1 MPLVGPTPMDYE
13 ISVGTYAPTTT
24 SGQGYANY
32 NDDDGDYHGDVSS
45 NECAWGEDTNRN
57 TSSTLGEMPAMGGTW
72 SETKDTVH
80 GCDTDSMAVKDK
92 EDDGDDSDDMLP
104 FGGADYSGDG
114 SDDIHSAVNEDSSY
128 VGDSSTSYF
137 STDGP
142 THESLVSVCKALGVS
157 VSDEPNEADGNLEEE
172 RMRLLS
178 ARFPLDG
185 QPRLS
190 GVIGRM
196 VLAGVVDEH
205 GELRDLTDQEKAEE
219 AIEQDLDLNLYSYV
233 PDPSTQ
239 LSNEEM
245 ISMLNDNSNILRPP
259 TPIGPMIDTSCLLDL
274 FSGFRMSRA
283 SPISTS
289 IVSDD
294 FEDTDDEEDVGLR
307 KTSAKRTSRSVVI
320 HEVRD

>member
-1 MPLVGPTPMDYE
+1 MDYE

-114 SDDIHSAVNEDSSY
+114 SDDIHSAVNEDSSH
-128 VGDSSTSYF
+128 VEESSISCF
-137 STDGP
+137 STGSP
-142 THESLVSVCKALGVS
+142 THENLVNFCKALGVS

-172 RMRLLS
+172 RMRVLS

-185 QPRLS
+185 KPRLS
-190 GVIGRM
+190 GVIGRI

-205 GELRDLTDQEKAEE
+205 GEFRDLTDQEKAEE

-233 PDPSTQ
+233 PNPSTQ

-245 ISMLNDNSNILRPP
+245 ISMLNDNSDNLRRPP
-259 TPIGPMIDTSCLLDL
+259 PIGPRIDTSCHLDL
-274 FSGFRMSRA
+274 FSGLRLRMSRA

-289 IVSDD
+289 SAGDD
-294 FEDTDDEEDVGLR
+294 FEDTDDEEDVGSR
-307 KTSAKRTSRSVVI
+307 KTRAKGTSRRIII